1 MRPDDARLEDMQV
14 ACQRIAQYIEG
25 LSQDRFLSDVKSQDA
40 VMRQLTI
47 LGEATKYLSIEFR
60 EAHPEVAWHEVA
72 GLRDLLVHAYHRV
85 SLERIWI
92 IAEARVPALLEF
104 IDSVLPD
111 FEE

>member
-1 MRPDDARLEDMQV
+1 MRPDDARLEDMQR
-14 ACQRIAQYIEG
+14 ACQRIGQYLEG
-25 LSQDRFLSDVKSQDA
+25 LTRERFLTDVKSQDA

-47 LGEATKYLSIEFR
+47 LGEATKYLSREFR
-60 EAHPEVAWHEVA
+60 DSHPEVAWHDVA

-85 SLERIWI
+85 SEERVWI
-92 IAEARVPALLEF
+92 IAESEVPALLAF